1 MLTFRYKVS
10 SEKKMDL
17 LRFYL
22 DGERLESWSGEVDWA
37 TFILALEA
45 GPHELR
51 WEYDK
56 DYSGSQ
62 MEDTGYLDDVCVA
75 APVAATGVEMQ
86 ETASVAGYRTVQ
98 LTWNVLPDTAFN
110 RDVTF
115 TSSDEA
121 IATVNEMGQVTGVS
135 QGEATITV
143 TTKDGGFTDTCLVT
157 VTPDEPPV
165 NLYGF
170 IWAQF
175 ADDTEGYYR
184 EPNTWGSF
192 TDTNPKDA
200 KILGQMPAGDGV
212 QEGTVVLCAELVG
225 DTVYGYT
232 QGATSSPWTL
242 KPWNRGRLGMWNT
255 SGSTSQGMRI
265 STLRKWPMTTARGPC
280 TSSICLG
287 SCTRWIW
294 KPATWIWT
302 LPGCWMASYRVLP
315 PVSATTPV
323 ALPLTWTETPTL

>member
-62 MEDTGYLDDVCVA
+62 MEDTGCLDDVCVA

-110 RDVTF
+110 QDVTF

-135 QGEATITV
+135 QGESHHHRHHQ
-143 TTKDGGFTDTCLVT
+143 GWR
-157 VTPDEPPV
+157 
-165 NLYGF
+165 LYGYLPR
-170 IWAQF
+170 
-175 ADDTEGYYR
+175 DCH
-184 EPNTWGSF
+184 
-192 TDTNPKDA
+192 
-200 KILGQMPAGDGV
+200 AG
-212 QEGTVVLCAELVG
+212 
-225 DTVYGYT
+225 
-232 QGATSSPWTL
+232 
-242 KPWNRGRLGMWNT
+242 
-255 SGSTSQGMRI
+255 
-265 STLRKWPMTTARGPC
+265 
-280 TSSICLG
+280 
-287 SCTRWIW
+287 
-294 KPATWIWT
+294 
-302 LPGCWMASYRVLP
+302 
-315 PVSATTPV
+315 
-323 ALPLTWTETPTL
+323 